1 MFGLFELF
9 KGEKVELF
17 GSNLARVDVFV
28 VKLIR
33 LTDYKDKEGWKIML
47 PK

>member
-9 KGEKVELF
+9 EGEKVEIY

-28 VKLIR
+28 EKPIR